1 VPAAVL
7 LVLFCATAAR
17 TLSTVLA
24 ARLTSRR
31 GRDLTVIV
39 ASLIGLSA
47 QGVRFVRFESVTVDM
62 VDRAVDA
69 LRWLPPGMLGQA
81 VIDGRAGRLPLALAE
96 LVPAAVLIAVLWWA
110 WARALDRSM
119 TVVADGATAPVR
131 RRGRSANP
139 ERPDLPLIPARL
151 PWLADRPWGAV
162 TARELRYAARE
173 PRRKVLLLNS
183 VVIGAGLALWAALSR
198 GHDSR
203 AVLLATAASYIAVV
217 NTINQVGVDGG
228 ARWMDVVAGDTARAT
243 LFGKNVAVALQ
254 IVPVVTLI
262 AAVTAAI
269 TGGWALLPAAVVL
282 SLAGL
287 GAGLGV
293 GNVVS
298 VFFPV
303 APPSSQNPF
312 ASRGAGT
319 GCGTMLAISLC
330 VLAQNA
336 LLGPIAAAALIAAF
350 VAPGWLAVVVPVAA
364 IYGGGIWWAGL
375 AVATPRLAD
384 RQAEILAIV
393 DPVRG
398 A

>member
-1 VPAAVL
+1 
-7 LVLFCATAAR
+7 
-17 TLSTVLA
+17 
-24 ARLTSRR
+24 
-31 GRDLTVIV
+31 
-39 ASLIGLSA
+39 
-47 QGVRFVRFESVTVDM
+47 
-62 VDRAVDA
+62 
-69 LRWLPPGMLGQA
+69 
-81 VIDGRAGRLPLALAE
+81 
-96 LVPAAVLIAVLWWA
+96 
-110 WARALDRSM
+110 M
-119 TVVADGATAPVR
+119 TVVADGSTAPVR
-131 RRGRSANP
+131 RRRDRRAGR

-151 PWLADRPWGAV
+151 AWLANRPWGAV

-243 LFGKNVAVALQ
+243 LLGKNVAVALQ

-330 VLAQNA
+330 VIAQNV

-350 VAPGWLAVVVPVAA
+350 VAPGWLAAVVPVAA
-364 IYGGGIWWAGL
+364 LYGGGIWWAGL